1 MFYRYTSRP
10 ARVGAMLAYT
20 LSDYLRSI
28 NVDLS
33 KVEESLADKVEALTT
48 KVDELQERL
57 EAYDE
62 SIEETTNA
70 KAKPKQT
77 AKRSGASARK
87 TRAKK

>member
-1 MFYRYTSRP
+1 MLFYRYTSRP

-62 SIEETTNA
+62 SIDESATKP
-70 KAKPKQT
+70 KAK
-77 AKRSGASARK
+77 RK
-87 TRAKK
+87 PRAKK

>member
-1 MFYRYTSRP
+1 MLFYRYTSRP
-10 ARVGAMLAYT
+10 ARVGAMLAYS

-62 SIEETTNA
+62 SVDETPKP
-70 KAKPKQT
+70 KAK
-77 AKRSGASARK
+77 RK
-87 TRAKK
+87 TKPRAKKGG

>member
-1 MFYRYTSRP
+1 
-10 ARVGAMLAYT
+10 MLAYT

-62 SIEETTNA
+62 SIEEATNA
-70 KAKPKQT
+70 KAKQRSKASST
-77 AKRSGASARK
+77 SSAGRKAKP
-87 TRAKK
+87 RAKK

>member
-1 MFYRYTSRP
+1 
-10 ARVGAMLAYT
+10 MLAYS

-33 KVEESLADKVEALTT
+33 KVEESLADQVEALTT

-62 SIEETTNA
+62 SVEEATNV
-70 KAKPKQT
+70 KVKPKT
-77 AKRSGASARK
+77 KRK
-87 TRAKK
+87 PRAKK

>member
-33 KVEESLADKVEALTT
+33 KVEEGLADKVEALTT

-62 SIEETTNA
+62 SVEEATNT
-70 KAKPKQT
+70 KAKPK
-77 AKRSGASARK
+77 AKRK
-87 TRAKK
+87 PRAKK

>member
-28 NVDLS
+28 NVDLT

-62 SIEETTNA
+62 SVEEATNT
-70 KAKPKQT
+70 KAKPK
-77 AKRSGASARK
+77 AKRK
-87 TRAKK
+87 PRAKK

>member
-1 MFYRYTSRP
+1 MLFYRYTSRP

-28 NVDLS
+28 NVDLT

-62 SIEETTNA
+62 SVDEA
-70 KAKPKQT
+70 PKPKT
-77 AKRSGASARK
+77 KRK

>member
-33 KVEESLADKVEALTT
+33 KVEESLADKVEALTL

-62 SIEETTNA
+62 SVDETPKPKA
-70 KAKPKQT
+70 KAK
-77 AKRSGASARK
+77 RK
-87 TRAKK
+87 PRAKK

>member
-1 MFYRYTSRP
+1 MLFYRYTSRP

-28 NVDLS
+28 NVDLT

-62 SIEETTNA
+62 SVDETP
-70 KAKPKQT
+70 KAKT
-77 AKRSGASARK
+77 KRK
-87 TRAKK
+87 PRAKK

>member
-1 MFYRYTSRP
+1 MLFYRYTSRP

-62 SIEETTNA
+62 SVDETP
-70 KAKPKQT
+70 KPKT
-77 AKRSGASARK
+77 KRK

>member
-1 MFYRYTSRP
+1 MLFYRYTSRP

-62 SIEETTNA
+62 SVEEATNA
-70 KAKPKQT
+70 KVKPKT
-77 AKRSGASARK
+77 KRK
-87 TRAKK
+87 PRAKK